1 MAKKAYVSPVLLSG
15 LTPGDDPSIVIGG
28 SQGTSGYDSM
38 WTFEGIDEDIIALI
52 DLNCD
57 DFDLQDMDTDGN
69 YIITLDEFNAWFEA
83 NQPW

>member
-1 MAKKAYVSPVLLSG
+1 MAKAKYSSPVFAE
-15 LTPGDDPSIVIGG
+15 LTPGEDPVIDFGI

-38 WTFEGIDEDIIALI
+38 WTFEGISQEDLDMI

-69 YIITLDEFNAWFEA
+69 YIITAGEFEDWLSARGGW
-83 NQPW
+83 